1 MNTEITTAITLV
13 VLGVIG
19 ITFVI
24 VKGTQDAKKNR
35 KNGPFKDRA

>member
-19 ITFVI
+19 ISFVI
-24 VKGTQDAKKNR
+24 ITGIRDAKKNS